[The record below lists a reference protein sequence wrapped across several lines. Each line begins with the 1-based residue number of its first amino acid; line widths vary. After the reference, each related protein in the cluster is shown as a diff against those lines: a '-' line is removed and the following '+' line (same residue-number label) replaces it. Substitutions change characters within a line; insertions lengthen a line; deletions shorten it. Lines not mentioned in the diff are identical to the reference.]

1 MKATCK
7 YIFLGVFVFSYLT
20 ETYAF
25 VEMFVATEN
34 IEPSDCCLREL
45 EIIKDVGPL
54 AAGLLCAGVCLD
66 TAPVLPSHGLVV
78 AAGLGLLRVSP
89 FVAGVGG
96 GGDTARDL
104 TPGISSLSSTE
115 AV

>member
-1 MKATCK
+1 
-7 YIFLGVFVFSYLT
+7 
-20 ETYAF
+20 
-25 VEMFVATEN
+25 MFVATEN
-34 IEPSDCCLREL
+34 IEPSDCCLGEL

-54 AAGLLCAGVCLD
+54 AASLLCAGVCLD

-89 FVAGVGG
+89 YIAGVGG

-104 TPGISSLSSTE
+104 TPRISSLSSSE
-115 AV
+115 AVSIVSQSDSLTCICLD